1 MRYLSFPSDKY
12 PRIRTIQNPYS
23 LLNRTFE
30 IGNAEVCHREN
41 VGLLA
46 YSPLAFGVLT
56 GKYRNGKKPENS
68 RLTLFPHYDRYNSE
82 SCKKSVEAYNSVAEK
97 NGLSLTQLALAF
109 VNDRPFVTSNI
120 IGATNISQ
128 LKENIE
134 SVFVKLND
142 TILKEINDI
151 HETIPNPST

>member
-1 MRYLSFPSDKY
+1 M
-12 PRIRTIQNPYS
+12 
-23 LLNRTFE
+23 
-30 IGNAEVCHREN
+30 
-41 VGLLA
+41 LA

-128 LKENIE
+128 LKENID
-134 SVFVKLND
+134 SVFIKLNE